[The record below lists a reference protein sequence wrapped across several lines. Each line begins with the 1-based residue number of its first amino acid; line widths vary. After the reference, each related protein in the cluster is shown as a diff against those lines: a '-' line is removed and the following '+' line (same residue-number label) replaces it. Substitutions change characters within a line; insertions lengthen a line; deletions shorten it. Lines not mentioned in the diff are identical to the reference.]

1 MLMDNKLDD
10 LIILRGGDDDPD
22 AVTPDAYIL
31 ATIFVAVFNSLD
43 DVCPPP
49 NFVTRV
55 RRYVTCHEVFVTQL
69 A

>member
-1 MLMDNKLDD
+1 MLMENKLDD
-10 LIILRGGDDDPD
+10 LIILRSGDDDPD

-31 ATIFVAVFNSLD
+31 ATFFVAVFNSLD

>member
-22 AVTPDAYIL
+22 TVTPDANNL
-31 ATIFVAVFNSLD
+31 ATISVTVFNSLD

-49 NFVTRV
+49 NFVTR
-55 RRYVTCHEVFVTQL
+55 YVTCHELFVTQL